1 VGGEGEASSGPS
13 SEFTRDQLIGLV
25 AAAALARFTI
35 SMRDHRRALEAAQQ
49 ADRST
54 MTTPLE
60 LERLAV
66 PMDRERRRQAEKA
79 GDQLMKR
86 INERLEVA
94 IEATGQDEE
103 TSGPPNRGLRY
114 PPSEEQVFAWLLS
127 LVGPTAVGEVGHEFA
142 RDCTDDAE
150 VAAYAVA
157 HMQWKRRAPL
167 GDRVGAALL
176 PATTA
181 AFEELLGALV
191 RLWLTLYPGALGVD
205 RSQIPVGVA
214 RAYQGPDDILRA
226 AVDNKVREVLSKA
239 PAEWRELLKNEPGV
253 DLGVLTDQ
261 WHLVCEVLAR
271 RNVIVHWGGRVD
283 ADYLARLPEGM
294 ARPVLG
300 EVLVTDANYA
310 KKTFDLFEHLGTAL
324 GVAWLAQLV
333 PKGPVPAEQAA
344 DHLYSALK
352 EGRYRDALVS
362 VSSGSVQVDSRFVL
376 GCGDTSYRCRA
387 HLDNAAWGHRSQVGQ
402 VLRRHL

>member
-25 AAAALARFTI
+25 AAAALARFHHLDA
-35 SMRDHRRALEAAQQ
+35 RPPPRLEAAQQ

-86 INERLEVA
+86 INERLEVRLRQQGKTRRPRDRPTGA
-94 IEATGQDEE
+94 CATL
-103 TSGPPNRGLRY
+103 PPRSRSLRGFSR
-114 PPSEEQVFAWLLS
+114 LL
-127 LVGPTAVGEVGHEFA
+127 ADRRREVGHEFA

-214 RAYQGPDDILRA
+214 VPTKALTTSF
-226 AVDNKVREVLSKA
+226 VRLSTT
-239 PAEWRELLKNEPGV
+239 R
-253 DLGVLTDQ
+253 
-261 WHLVCEVLAR
+261 CAR
-271 RNVIVHWGGRVD
+271 CS
-283 ADYLARLPEGM
+283 
-294 ARPVLG
+294 ARPRQSG
-300 EVLVTDANYA
+300 ESCSKMNQGST
-310 KKTFDLFEHLGTAL
+310 
-324 GVAWLAQLV
+324 LA
-333 PKGPVPAEQAA
+333 
-344 DHLYSALK
+344 
-352 EGRYRDALVS
+352 
-362 VSSGSVQVDSRFVL
+362 
-376 GCGDTSYRCRA
+376 C
-387 HLDNAAWGHRSQVGQ
+387 
-402 VLRRHL
+402 